1 MSWGRLPW
9 GLRERPFDVYA
20 ATLLI
25 SVGIYV
31 LTHQTTPEQLNH
43 PAVSFI
49 VNIVALYLIAASA
62 VILAALLKD
71 PRKCPAFV
79 LFGEMYG
86 WAFVAAAAL
95 ATSIMYLGSLLWY
108 SPNSWLVWSIWFFLW
123 IMLTVASSIRSFDLI
138 KKYQE
143 IRS

>member
-20 ATLLI
+20 AVLLFITGVYTFFTDMIPPYI
-25 SVGIYV
+25 SSGVV
-31 LTHQTTPEQLNH
+31 HAL
-43 PAVSFI
+43 
-49 VNIVALYLIAASA
+49 VNIVAIYFITASL
-62 VILAALLKD
+62 VILTALLKD

-95 ATSIMYLGSLLWY
+95 ATSIMYVASLIWIT
-108 SPNSWLVWSIWFFLW
+108 PASWFAWGAWFFVW
-123 IMLTVASSIRSFDLI
+123 VMLTIASGVRSTDLI
-138 KKYQE
+138 AKYREMKQ
-143 IRS
+143 

>member
-25 SVGIYV
+25 SIGIYV
-31 LTHQTTPEQLNH
+31 LTYDITPERLNNTV
-43 PAVSFI
+43 VSII
-49 VNIVALYLIAASA
+49 VNVVALYLITASS
-62 VILAALLKD
+62 VILAALLKN

-86 WAFVAAAAL
+86 WAFVTAAAL
-95 ATSIMYLGSLLWY
+95 ATSIMYLASLLWY
-108 SPNSWLVWSIWFFLW
+108 TPTSWLLWGIWFFLW
-123 IMLTVASSIRSFDLI
+123 FMLTIAAGVRSFDLI
-138 KKYQE
+138 KKYQG